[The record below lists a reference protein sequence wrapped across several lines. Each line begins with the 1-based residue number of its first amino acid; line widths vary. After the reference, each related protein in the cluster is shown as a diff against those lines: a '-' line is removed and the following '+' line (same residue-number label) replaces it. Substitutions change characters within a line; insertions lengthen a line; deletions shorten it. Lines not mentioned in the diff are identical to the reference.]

1 MKIRAIIVDD
11 EALSRERIR
20 TLLRGDPEI
29 EIVGE
34 CVDGKQAI
42 STVANTAP
50 DLVFLDVQMPE
61 VDGFGVIEAI
71 AGTLA
76 QMPVVIFV
84 TAHDQYAVR
93 AFEVYALD
101 YLLKSFTR
109 KRFQAALNRAKEQ
122 LHNPRSGMRN
132 ERFAGLLTDLQSRQ
146 KHLTRLVV
154 RSGGRIF
161 FLRVDEINWIEAA
174 DNYVRIHEGR
184 ESHMIRETLQALEG
198 RLDPA
203 KFARIHRSTLVNV
216 DRIRELKPMFHGD
229 YLVTLLDGTELTLSR
244 NYHQNLKFPLAGQSV

>member
-1 MKIRAIIVDD
+1 LKFRTIIVDD
-11 EALSRERIR
+11 EALARERIR
-20 TLLRGDPEI
+20 TLLAGDPEI

-50 DLVFLDVQMPE
+50 DLIFLDVQMPE
-61 VDGFGVIEAI
+61 VDGFGVIEAM
-71 AGTLA
+71 AGAQA
-76 QMPVVIFV
+76 QMPAVIFV

-93 AFEVYALD
+93 AFEAYALD
-101 YLLKSFTR
+101 YLLKSFNR

-122 LHNPRSGMRN
+122 LHQSRSGIWN
-132 ERFAGLLTDLQSRQ
+132 ERIAGLLTDLQSRQ

-154 RSGGRIF
+154 RSSGRIF
-161 FLRVDEINWIEAA
+161 FLRVDEINWIKAA
-174 DNYVRIHEGR
+174 DNYVRIYEGR
-184 ESHMIRETLQALEG
+184 ESHMIRETLQALES

-203 KFARIHRSTLVNV
+203 KFARIHRSTMVNV

-244 NYHQNLKFPLAGQSV
+244 NYRQNLKFPPVGQSV